1 MIIHWVMENESD
13 FIRELGKK
21 IRFQREKASLSL
33 NDLSRI
39 TNIKIEAIIAYE
51 NGTRSIRIED
61 FLKIVKALEIDTSQ
75 LIDGIVS

>member
-1 MIIHWVMENESD
+1 MENESD